1 VRILFSYSHIRIFT
15 FNSDHDTVHQEIQRY
30 VEQYLARHPDWSVIV
45 RSNLNPVVIPD
56 VVEKYEVVGRVME
69 ELVDTATP
77 QSWEGAPAYIIEIV
91 SPFSVLVFLN

>member
-1 VRILFSYSHIRIFT
+1 MRILFSYSHIRIFT